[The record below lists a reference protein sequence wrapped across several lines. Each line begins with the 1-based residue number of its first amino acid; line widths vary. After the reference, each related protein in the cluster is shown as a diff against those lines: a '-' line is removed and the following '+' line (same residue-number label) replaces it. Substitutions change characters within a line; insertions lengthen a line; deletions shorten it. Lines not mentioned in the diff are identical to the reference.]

1 MSNLFGTNPNQV
13 PLNSMLGNLA
23 FQDKAYVNVDKV
35 GIGTTFV
42 DSGTAGQI
50 LQVYGGGA
58 FISGSVGIGST
69 NPTSA
74 LTVVGDGN
82 FTGVVTASSFRG
94 DGSQL
99 TGLVPNTVSTSSTSA
114 TQYIGFLTTNSGT
127 TTSVLVSSSLTYIP
141 ATNSLGIGTTNPT
154 SRLTVVGDGNFTGVL
169 TASSFRG
176 DGSQL
181 TGLVP
186 NTVSTSSTS
195 SAQYIGFL
203 TTNSGTTTSVL
214 ASSSLTY
221 IPATNSLGIGTT
233 NPTSALT
240 VVGGGNFSG
249 VLTASSFRGDG
260 SQLTG
265 INVTGAISVSTNTT
279 NQDQYLTYATS
290 FGSTTGL
297 GATAGLIFNPSTGNL
312 SIGVGG
318 TIITTT
324 GIGSVGIGSALP
336 GSTLVVNAPS
346 GYTGYILDAKVG
358 GGSKFQVDNAGA
370 IYCPGTLQSSK
381 LSTKTDGYEFY
392 IGSTSAFQN
401 DVFTFY
407 LTSGTLNARGRFSI
421 NGDVI
426 LDRDAAGTFAQRNGT
441 NAQTFRIYNTYT
453 SGSQYERAYLGW
465 NNNTFEI
472 GVGTAGISTARSISL
487 VGAAGSNTGDTL
499 QPLQINQT
507 WTAGSSGI
515 ATALTV
521 NVTDTSS
528 SSSSN
533 LMDLRVGGTSQAI
546 ITKNGVIA
554 QKMPGGYAGMYSPT
568 GTYFT
573 YFFGETGSL
582 DATSIASKLV
592 FGFGLI
598 GGNGKIALKSGGS
611 FAWSSSSSD
620 PVSNPD
626 VTLYRDAANT
636 LALRGGSTGGNTGVG
651 QTFRIYNTYTN
662 TTTNFERA
670 NIGWSNN
677 LFIVGTEKGSSIG
690 TARQMEFQTD
700 GTTRVA
706 ITTTGSVGI
715 GSTQPTATLDVN
727 GNTNISGVITAS
739 SFVGSGLNLTDVR
752 IGISSGGSVL
762 GTAGTINF
770 TGSGIST
777 ITVSSGIATINI
789 PATTRNTSSTV
800 AYEGQTI
807 FPCSYTIGYVE
818 VYFNGSRLSST
829 QYEASDGANIILY
842 ESASANDIVETVGY
856 NGVLKLSASKTILTD
871 VSSDGLTF
879 YTGKANVG
887 IATTEAAW
895 TIRRSLFSS
904 AGIVTSVGIA
914 RDIAWSNRI
923 SGIYT

>member
-1 MSNLFGTNPNQV
+1 
-13 PLNSMLGNLA
+13 MLGNLA

-58 FISGSVGIGST
+58 FISGSVGIGTT
-69 NPTSA
+69 NPTSR

-214 ASSSLTY
+214 VSSSLTY

-297 GATAGLIFNPSTGNL
+297 GATAGLIFNPSTNNL
-312 SIGVGG
+312 SIREGSITGYGNVTSAGLVLGVDTYNTYSLHWGDTNNG
-318 TIITTT
+318 TPGKLFYSPGNPLSLINDRSGTSSVLNFSSAGITL
-324 GIGSVGIGSALP
+324 SSS
-336 GSTLVVNAPS
+336 STLNWTSSHA
-346 GYTGYILDAKVG
+346 GYNSTIDV
-358 GGSKFQVDNAGA
+358 
-370 IYCPGTLQSSK
+370 K
-381 LSTKTDGYEFY
+381 L
-392 IGSTSAFQN
+392 
-401 DVFTFY
+401 V
-407 LTSGTLNARGRFSI
+407 
-421 NGDVI
+421 
-426 LDRDAAGTFAQRNGT
+426 RDAANTLAQRNGVG
-441 NAQTFRIYNTYT
+441 AGQTFRLYNTYT

-465 NNNTFEI
+465 NNNVFQI
-472 GVGTAGISTARSISL
+472 GVDTAGISTARSVSI

-507 WTAGSSGI
+507 WTVGTGI

-670 NIGWSNN
+670 NVGWSNN